1 MPAFEQVTP
10 IEGAMVTRNRRQ
22 SSLLRKYQR
31 DMRVR
36 VAVIGAQHALHGLL
50 VQNIS
55 PCISDFKASCEPVRK
70 LIEAAQRLE
79 HLNLCNAIEFI
90 SQRLPPSHE
99 VLRFILPGGNP
110 NRGV

>member
-1 MPAFEQVTP
+1 MPAFEQVPP

-22 SSLLRKYQR
+22 SSLLRKYQG

-36 VAVIGAQHALHGLL
+36 VAVIGAQHALHSLL
-50 VQNIS
+50 VQDIS
-55 PCISDFKASCEPVRK
+55 PRVPDFKASYEPVRK

-99 VLRFILPGGNP
+99 VPILKLPGGNP
-110 NRGV
+110 NQ